1 MKINKEEIGHLYDI
15 VISIESLNF
24 IIKDNRDNKISNINS
39 IELPN
44 QFQEISLDICNKM
57 NDVLSS
63 SNTNSVYYYENDLGF
78 RYMSFGM
85 YDLDTLV
92 ATITMGPYLNYKDVN
107 DIIDVIIPK
116 NIYDCIPIINQ
127 NKEKALAD
135 IVIAV
140 TNSPIN
146 KSEFINMKSEEI
158 QKSSKIYTLDNYEK
172 DILEIKKRY
181 AFEREV
187 LHHINNGDEKK
198 ALDTMNKFKISSF
211 ERFPD
216 MPIRNTKNLAITL
229 NTLARKTIEN
239 NNIDEYYLH
248 RISEKFAVKIEYTNS
263 LKQLQQLMIEMIK
276 EYCNLVKKC
285 SNNNYSILVS
295 KAINY
300 IKLNFNQEIG
310 LSKISRDLFVHK
322 TNLAKKFKEEV
333 GKTTA
338 EYINEIRIKESKH
351 ILQNTTLSIEDIAYY
366 VGYNDKKYF
375 SKVFKSIEKI
385 SPSEYR
391 KCKDI

>member
-15 VISIESLNF
+15 VISIVSLNF
-24 IIKDNRDNKISNINS
+24 IIKDNKYNKISRIDTT
-39 IELPN
+39 ELPN
-44 QFQEISLDICNKM
+44 KFQEIGLGMCNKM
-57 NDVLSS
+57 NDVLLE
-63 SNTNSVYYYENDLGF
+63 SNTNSVYCHEDDSGL
-78 RYMSFGM
+78 RYMSFGI
-85 YDLDTLV
+85 YDLEVLV
-92 ATITMGPYLNYKDVN
+92 GTITMGPYLNYKDVN
-107 DIIDVIIPK
+107 NIIDADISK
-116 NIYDCIPIINQ
+116 NIYDCIPIINY
-127 NKEKALAD
+127 NKEKSLAD

-140 TNSPIN
+140 INSSIN

-158 QKSSKIYTLDNYEK
+158 KKTNKVYTLDNYK
-172 DILEIKKRY
+172 NDILEIKKRY

-187 LHHINNGDEKK
+187 LHHISNGDEKK
-198 ALDTMNKFKISSF
+198 ALDTMNKFNINSL

-216 MPIRNTKNLAITL
+216 MPIRNAKNLIISI
-229 NTLARKTIEN
+229 NTLARKAIEK

-248 RISEKFAVKIEYTNS
+248 RVSEKFALKIEYANS
-263 LKQLQQLMIEMIK
+263 LKQLNQLTIEMIK
-276 EYCNLVKKC
+276 EYCNLVNKC

-310 LSKISRDLFVHK
+310 LSKISKDLFVHK

-338 EYINEIRIKESKH
+338 EYINEIRIKESKY
-351 ILQNTTLSIEDIAYY
+351 ILQNTTLSIEDIAYC

-391 KCKDI
+391 KYKDV